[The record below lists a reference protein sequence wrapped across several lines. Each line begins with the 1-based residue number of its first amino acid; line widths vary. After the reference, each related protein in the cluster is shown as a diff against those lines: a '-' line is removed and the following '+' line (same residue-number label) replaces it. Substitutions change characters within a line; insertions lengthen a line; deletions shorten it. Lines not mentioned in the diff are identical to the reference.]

1 MHKSTAGVLVLAHVL
16 AGCTVV
22 PAGSVVQACALLDIA
37 AREADLSPA
46 WYTRAGLVLQ
56 VCGVPDALA
65 QAELAA
71 CAAQARNG
79 YPSDCE
85 AQP

>member
-1 MHKSTAGVLVLAHVL
+1 MHKSIVVALLAIAL
-16 AGCTVV
+16 AGCAVV
-22 PAGSVVQACALLDIA
+22 PAGSAVQARALLDIA

-46 WYTRAGLVLQ
+46 WYIHAGQVLHA
-56 VCGVPDALA
+56 CGVPDALA

-79 YPSDCE
+79 YSSDCE
-85 AQP
+85 VQP

>member
-1 MHKSTAGVLVLAHVL
+1 MHKSTAGLLLVLAL

-22 PAGSVVQACALLDIA
+22 PAGSAVQACALLDIA

-46 WYTRAGLVLQ
+46 WYTRAGQVLH

-79 YPSDCE
+79 YSGDCE